1 MSFLT
6 SSSRSGIP
14 VLDHPVPASEKS
26 AYVRTMFDSISANF
40 TFSDDLRSS
49 MTDRVARVAQA
60 EPQIERVGIEL
71 SRDDNSDEN
80 HRFVAKAQ
88 IDFGGPAMFT
98 TVAAR
103 DPSLAVEFL
112 IAKLEQRL
120 RRQRVPT
127 AQARAATPST
137 SESSKPADKF

>member
-1 MSFLT
+1 MQDVT
-6 SSSRSGIP
+6 
-14 VLDHPVPASEKS
+14 HPTDVA
-26 AYVRTMFDSISANF
+26 ARITVQTANF
-40 TFSDDLRSS
+40 TLSEDLRSS

-71 SRDDNSDEN
+71 SREDNSDEN
-80 HRFVAKAQ
+80 HRFVARAQ

-103 DPSLAVEFL
+103 DASLAVEFL

-127 AQARAATPST
+127 AKARVTMPSM
-137 SESSKPADKF
+137 SEPSKPVDQL

>member
-1 MSFLT
+1 MKDVT
-6 SSSRSGIP
+6 
-14 VLDHPVPASEKS
+14 HPTDVA
-26 AYVRTMFDSISANF
+26 ARITVQTANF
-40 TFSDDLRSS
+40 TLSDDLRSNL
-49 MTDRVARVAQA
+49 TDRVARVANV

-71 SRDDNSDEN
+71 SRDEASDND
-80 HRFVAKAQ
+80 HRYIARAQ

-103 DPSLAVEFL
+103 DASLAVEFL

-127 AQARAATPST
+127 AHARASIPATTETP
-137 SESSKPADKF
+137 KPVDQF

>member
-1 MSFLT
+1 MKDV
-6 SSSRSGIP
+6 I
-14 VLDHPVPASEKS
+14 HPTDVA
-26 AYVRTMFDSISANF
+26 ARITVRTANF
-40 TFSDDLRSS
+40 TISDDLRLSL
-49 MTDRVARVAQA
+49 TDRVARVASA
-60 EPQIERVGIEL
+60 EPQIERIGIEL
-71 SRDDNSDEN
+71 SREEGSDEN

-103 DPSLAVEFL
+103 DASLAVEFL

-127 AQARAATPST
+127 AKARATMPTATEVP
-137 SESSKPADKF
+137 KPIDQF